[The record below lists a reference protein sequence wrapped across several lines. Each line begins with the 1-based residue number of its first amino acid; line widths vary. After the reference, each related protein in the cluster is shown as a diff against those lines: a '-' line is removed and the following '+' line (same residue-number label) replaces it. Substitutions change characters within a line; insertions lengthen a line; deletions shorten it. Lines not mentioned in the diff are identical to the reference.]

1 MTAQRRKADFP
12 SAGSRC
18 AAWHYPG
25 ENGACVIMAAGLAV
39 IKEAGT
45 DRLARRFHDA
55 GYTVLAFDY
64 RRLGESGGVPRQL
77 VRIGDQLADG
87 TPPSGSLPAFPASTA
102 TNSRY
107 GDSRPLADTLPA
119 WLHTTRVLPRRSLTR
134 HLPTEST
141 PCTTRSQHTTP
152 RALARLAGRA
162 AADTVGGLVGGGDP
176 LLVPLAGERGMVASL
191 TTPDSRNGASALN
204 PGDRHPAVAT
214 KRCRAV
220 GDPCWLLPAR
230 PIRSRIRCP
239 LLVVAYGADGVAP
252 PQPAIRAA
260 QRARPGQLALLPG
273 GHYTA
278 FLDGEQQAAQVM
290 LAFLDRELRPS
301 SAVARTGTRPPV
313 SGR

>member
-55 GYTVLAFDY
+55 GYSVLAFDY

-77 VRIGDQLADG
+77 VRIGDQLADWHAAIG
-87 TPPSGSLPAFPASTA
+87 FAASLPGVDRDKLAIWGFSASGGHVFSVA
-102 TNSRY
+102 AHNPSVAAAIAH
-107 GDSRPLADTLPA
+107 SPLADGIDAMHNAL
-119 WLHTTRVLPRRSLTR
+119 R
-134 HLPTEST
+134 
-141 PCTTRSQHTTP
+141 HTTP

-162 AADTVGGLVGGGDP
+162 AADTVGGLVGHDP

-204 PGDRHPAVAT
+204 PGNRYPQWQQNVAA
-214 KRCRAV
+214 RSAIRV
-220 GDPCWLLPAR
+220 GFYR
-230 PIRSRIRCP
+230 PGRFASRIRCP
-239 LLVVAYGADGVAP
+239 LLVVAYEADGVAP

-260 QRARPGQLALLPG
+260 QRARRGQLALLPG

-278 FLDGEQQAAQVM
+278 FLDGEQQAAQVV

-301 SAVARTGTRPPV
+301 SAVARTGTWPPV

>member
-107 GDSRPLADTLPA
+107 GDSRPLADTSPA

-141 PCTTRSQHTTP
+141 PCTTRSDTPP
-152 RALARLAGRA
+152 RARWLVSPVVLLPTPWAAWLGATRCWYRWPASEAWLHPSPHPTPATALRRSTREIATRSGNKTLPRGRRSVLASTGPADSLADSLPPPRCCLRGGRRRA
-162 AADTVGGLVGGGDP
+162 AAAGDP
-176 LLVPLAGERGMVASL
+176 RCATGP
-191 TTPDSRNGASALN
+191 SR
-204 PGDRHPAVAT
+204 PA
-214 KRCRAV
+214 C
-220 GDPCWLLPAR
+220 PPAR
-230 PIRSRIRCP
+230 RALHGIPRWRATGRTSHAGLSRPRTE
-239 LLVVAYGADGVAP
+239 
-252 PQPAIRAA
+252 AI
-260 QRARPGQLALLPG
+260 
-273 GHYTA
+273 
-278 FLDGEQQAAQVM
+278 
-290 LAFLDRELRPS
+290 
-301 SAVARTGTRPPV
+301 
-313 SGR
+313 